1 MIEKLDNENSLLKNE
16 LYLAQNETDLLKNL
30 DFKKENY

>member
-16 LYLAQNETDLLKNL
+16 LYLAQNETNLLKTL